1 MKDNIEIVYGNK
13 DFFKLFELLV
23 DNKIEEIVQKMKQ
36 DNKMQSNNIE
46 CYSSTSTNDEAD
58 EKYE

>member
-23 DNKIEEIVQKMKQ
+23 DNKIEEIIQKVKQ
-36 DNKMQSNNIE
+36 DNKMRYNNIE
-46 CYSSTSTNDEAD
+46 YYPSTSTNGEVDKKDE
-58 EKYE
+58 

>member
-23 DNKIEEIVQKMKQ
+23 DNKIEEIIQKVKQ
-36 DNKMQSNNIE
+36 DNKMRYNNIE
-46 CYSSTSTNDEAD
+46 YYPS
-58 EKYE
+58 YI